1 MSQKKSQQS
10 RAGDSSSPEIPHKRK
25 ADTDCWN
32 DDYEDFLIAEK
43 TRVHPNYIKE
53 NETKAKAIKVGVLS
67 HPSHLSTP
75 TSHLK
80 SRGKSISTW
89 TEAATDRIRREKM
102 RQRLAKRKNTTFTY
116 SSEFQSQTLC
126 PPTRMA
132 RRMQKNCPRAK

>member
-53 NETKAKAIKVGVLS
+53 NETKAKAIKAEVLAHRAS
-67 HPSHLSTP
+67 LPPVDANLPPEVKGQIYIYSGQKLQ
-75 TSHLK
+75 L
-80 SRGKSISTW
+80 
-89 TEAATDRIRREKM
+89 TEFRREKM
-102 RQRLAKRKNTTFTY
+102 RQRLAKRKNTTFT
-116 SSEFQSQTLC
+116 
-126 PPTRMA
+126 
-132 RRMQKNCPRAK
+132 